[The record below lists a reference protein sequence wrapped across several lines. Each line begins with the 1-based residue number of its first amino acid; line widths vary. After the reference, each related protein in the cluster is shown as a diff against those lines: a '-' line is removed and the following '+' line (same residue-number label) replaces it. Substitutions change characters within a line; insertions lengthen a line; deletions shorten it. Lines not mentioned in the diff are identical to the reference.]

1 MSQRAL
7 SIKLSAVESQLSPR
21 EALRLDE
28 GWIRGNAATTT
39 PVAMLLRKTATG
51 LLVLLASCQHA
62 SQENSVTPE
71 SSTSAAPP
79 PLTRGSH
86 PTQRPATGDGF
97 DIDTVSAGLEP
108 IERCSGSEVLWGD
121 TCTSSPDVLAGLASS
136 YSIPAAL
143 RECGPSLLACQHAHM
158 LCALPDGTLEG
169 DEGERVS
176 AADLARA
183 LYEYGENG
191 LSRKCSK
198 RYRGGCEEFRRYP
211 KTSPDCPRER

>member
-1 MSQRAL
+1 
-7 SIKLSAVESQLSPR
+7 
-21 EALRLDE
+21 
-28 GWIRGNAATTT
+28 
-39 PVAMLLRKTATG
+39 MLLRKTATG

-62 SQENSVTPE
+62 SQENSVAPE

-79 PLTRGSH
+79 PLTRGNP
-86 PTQRPATGDGF
+86 PTQRPATAGDGF
-97 DIDTVSAGLEP
+97 DIDTVSARLEP
-108 IERCSGSEVLWGD
+108 VERCSGSEVLWGD
-121 TCTSSPDVLAGLASS
+121 TCASSPDVLAGLASS

-198 RYRGGCEEFRRYP
+198 RYRGGCEEFDRYP